1 MSDRSRMLDITESMA
16 EQPISAAEARG
27 QVLLIVDDDK
37 AFLQRLARAMEK
49 RGYVTETAE
58 SVAEARA
65 KVEAANPAFA
75 VVDMRLED
83 GNGLDVI
90 ELIRARR
97 PEARAIVLT
106 GYGNIATAV
115 TAVKLGAIDYLSKP
129 ADADE
134 IHAALMQKRDERAKP
149 PENPMSADRVR
160 WEHIQRVYELC
171 DRNVSETARRLN
183 MHRRTLQR
191 ILAKRAPR

>member
-1 MSDRSRMLDITESMA
+1 MA
-16 EQPISAAEARG
+16 ETASQAHSAEG
-27 QVLLIVDDDK
+27 QTLLIVDDDK

-49 RGYVTETAE
+49 RGFVTETAE
-58 SVAEARA
+58 SLAEARA
-65 KVEAANPAFA
+65 KVETVDPSFA
-75 VVDMRLED
+75 VVDMRLDD

-90 ELIRARR
+90 EMIRARR
-97 PEARAIVLT
+97 PNVRAIILT

-134 IHAALMQKRDERAKP
+134 IFSALMQKRDQRAEP

-171 DRNVSETARRLN
+171 ERNVSETARRLN

>member
-1 MSDRSRMLDITESMA
+1 MTEDLTFKKDELPEDTSL
-16 EQPISAAEARG
+16 
-27 QVLLIVDDDK
+27 VIVDDDR
-37 AFLQRLARAMEK
+37 AFLQRLARAMEA
-49 RGYVTETAE
+49 RGFEVRQGH
-58 SVAEARA
+58 SVAEGLDLIRQ
-65 KVEAANPAFA
+65 KPPAFA

-90 ELIRARR
+90 AELARLR
-97 PEARAIVLT
+97 PNARAIVLT

-115 TAVKLGAIDYLSKP
+115 SAVKLGAVDYLAKP
-129 ADADE
+129 ADADD
-134 IHAALMQKRDERAKP
+134 ITDSLLAPPNAKAPP

-171 DRNVSETARRLN
+171 NRNVSETARRLN

-191 ILAKRAPR
+191 ILAKRAPK

>member
-1 MSDRSRMLDITESMA
+1 MLDAAESMA
-16 EQPISAAEARG
+16 DQPISTADAQGE
-27 QVLLIVDDDK
+27 VLLIVDDDK

-65 KVEAANPAFA
+65 KLESVNPSFA

-90 ELIRARR
+90 ELMRARR

-115 TAVKLGAIDYLSKP
+115 TAVKLGAIDYLSQP

-134 IHAALMQKRDERAKP
+134 IHAALMQRTDERAKP

-160 WEHIQRVYELC
+160 WEHIQRVYEQC
-171 DRNVSETARRLN
+171 DRNVSETARRLR

-191 ILAKRAPR
+191 ILAKYAPKG

>member
-1 MSDRSRMLDITESMA
+1 MLQSDPTMTESSPSAQSA
-16 EQPISAAEARG
+16 EG
-27 QVLLIVDDDK
+27 KTLLIVDDDK

-49 RGYVTETAE
+49 RGLVTETAE

-65 KVEAANPAFA
+65 KVEACNPSFA

-90 ELIRARR
+90 EIVHSRR
-97 PEARAIVLT
+97 PEARAIILT

-134 IHAALMQKRDERAKP
+134 IYNALLQTKDERAEP